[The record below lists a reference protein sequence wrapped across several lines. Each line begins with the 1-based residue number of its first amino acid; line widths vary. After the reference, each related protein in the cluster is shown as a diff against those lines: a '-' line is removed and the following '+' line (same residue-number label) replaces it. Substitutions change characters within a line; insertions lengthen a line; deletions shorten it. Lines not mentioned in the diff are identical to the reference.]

1 MTFIESIKK
10 SADIGVLYII
20 YFIIAFALLYAADMI
35 LGQPKHTM
43 ETPTA
48 WLVFELIIIFFIFG
62 VVSHNIQLLVQ
73 KITLPYTFSVAQTTD
88 FSEGTWVLI
97 YTFLTCSVNVQD
109 RLYLLY
115 NRLMG
120 TDYPLVYTTIQNR
133 VSMFRR

>member
-1 MTFIESIKK
+1 MTIVHSIKK
-10 SADIGVLYII
+10 SVDIGFLYIL
-20 YFIIAFALLYAADMI
+20 YFVIAICLLYIADMI
-35 LGQPKHTM
+35 LGQPKFTI
-43 ETPTA
+43 ETPTV
-48 WLVFELIIIFFIFG
+48 WLVLELVLIFFVFG

-73 KITLPYTFSVAQTTD
+73 KTVFPYLSGVSQVSD

-120 TDYPLVYTTIQNR
+120 TDYPLVYTNIQNR